1 MDGDQNG
8 AEDQEVAQ
16 AGQVEQMRPAA
27 GRARPVTMAAATAP
41 AATPPYSEVTLVPA
55 KKASQGEKLQISSVI
70 GCSFVVLCSA
80 RCR

>member
-1 MDGDQNG
+1 VDGDQNG

-27 GRARPVTMAAATAP
+27 GESPAGHDGGGDGTGRDAAVQRGHPGAGQEGQP
-41 AATPPYSEVTLVPA
+41 
-55 KKASQGEKLQISSVI
+55 GEKLQISSVI